1 MKDKIGR
8 RKVLLICSTLVCLSG
23 IVYIS
28 STSYNFILLSSG
40 FAGFFSVG
48 LGQYTLPLEL
58 VSADKRFIVG
68 TLITAGW
75 AIGAG
80 WLLLSSFIFRNWRYA
95 ATMNFTLVL
104 LCLPTYYFFIPE
116 SPRKVFQIS
125 VIDCFSCKVY
135 LKTNIR
141 WLWRQGRRKEA
152 IEVLRW
158 MARINQRS
166 IDGKMLDSLEQQ
178 DRLLIYNIPR
188 Y

>member
-1 MKDKIGR
+1 MIPEKDKIGR

-23 IVYIS
+23 IVFIS
-28 STSYNFILLSSG
+28 STKYSLPIVGSG

-80 WLLLSSFIFRNWRYA
+80 WYLLSSFIFRNWRYA
-95 ATMNFTLVL
+95 ATMNFSLVM

-116 SPRKVFQIS
+116 SPSKVSQSS
-125 VIDCFSCKVY
+125 VIACIIAY
-135 LKTNIR
+135 LNFLQI
-141 WLWRQGRRKEA
+141 L
-152 IEVLRW
+152 L
-158 MARINQRS
+158 AR
-166 IDGKMLDSLEQQ
+166 
-178 DRLLIYNIPR
+178 
-188 Y
+188 

>member
-1 MKDKIGR
+1 MLCLVKLFGEYYKIGEHCSVEIHSLIHGACNLIPEKDKIGR

-23 IVYIS
+23 IVFIS
-28 STSYNFILLSSG
+28 STKYSLTIVGSG

-80 WLLLSSFIFRNWRYA
+80 WYLLSSFIFRNWRYA
-95 ATMNFTLVL
+95 ATMNFSLVM

-116 SPRKVFQIS
+116 SPRKVSQSS
-125 VIDCFSCKVY
+125 VIACIIAY
-135 LKTNIR
+135 LNYLQIFR
-141 WLWRQGRRKEA
+141 VR
-152 IEVLRW
+152 
-158 MARINQRS
+158 
-166 IDGKMLDSLEQQ
+166 
-178 DRLLIYNIPR
+178 
-188 Y
+188 

>member
-1 MKDKIGR
+1 MLYSARLFGESYKARDHFSDDIYCLNHGIYNSIPRKDKIGR

-28 STSYNFILLSSG
+28 ATNYNIILLGSG

-58 VSADKRFIVG
+58 VSAEKRFIVG

-80 WLLLSSFIFRNWRYA
+80 WYLLSSFIFRNWRYA
-95 ATMNFTLVL
+95 ATMNLTLVL

-116 SPRKVFQIS
+116 SPRIVFQS
-125 VIDCFSCKVY
+125 SLLAPFLAGTDCSRLQGRFENSCK
-135 LKTNIR
+135 
-141 WLWRQGRRKEA
+141 
-152 IEVLRW
+152 
-158 MARINQRS
+158 MA
-166 IDGKMLDSLEQQ
+166 LETG
-178 DRLLIYNIPR
+178 
-188 Y
+188 